1 MPTVYNVELDYVL
14 IEKIVM
20 RAVLA
25 AVAYNCVIVQI
36 YNSNHIAVTLDA
48 FHLDILQNLLD
59 RFILVII
66 HWLCPYSEYILYNRA
81 YEGDNRNIHNS
92 DSF

>member
-1 MPTVYNVELDYVL
+1 MSTVYNVELDYVL

-36 YNSNHIAVTLDA
+36 YNPDHIAVTLDTPDLYV
-48 FHLDILQNLLD
+48 FKNL
-59 RFILVII
+59 FEGYFLVII
-66 HWLCPYSEYILYNRA
+66 HSITT
-81 YEGDNRNIHNS
+81 I
-92 DSF
+92 

>member
-1 MPTVYNVELDYVL
+1 MSTVYNIDLDYVM

-36 YNSNHIAVTLDA
+36 NYSNHIAVTLDTPD
-48 FHLDILQNLLD
+48 LYVLKNL
-59 RFILVII
+59 FEGYFLVII
-66 HWLCPYSEYILYNRA
+66 HPI
-81 YEGDNRNIHNS
+81 ITT
-92 DSF
+92 

>member
-1 MPTVYNVELDYVL
+1 MTTVYNVELDYVL

-36 YNSNHIAVTLDA
+36 NNPNHIAVTLDTP
-48 FHLDILQNLLD
+48 D
-59 RFILVII
+59 
-66 HWLCPYSEYILYNRA
+66 LYVL
-81 YEGDNRNIHNS
+81 
-92 DSF
+92 

>member
-1 MPTVYNVELDYVL
+1 MSTVYNVELDYVL

-36 YNSNHIAVTLDA
+36 NNPDHIAVTLDTP
-48 FHLDILQNLLD
+48 HLYVLKN
-59 RFILVII
+59 RFEGCFLVII
-66 HWLCPYSEYILYNRA
+66 HDRLSIST
-81 YEGDNRNIHNS
+81 I
-92 DSF
+92 

>member
-1 MPTVYNVELDYVL
+1 MSTIYNIDLDYVM

-36 YNSNHIAVTLDA
+36 YNPDHIAVTLDTPD
-48 FHLDILQNLLD
+48 LYVLKN
-59 RFILVII
+59 RFKSCFLVIHSI
-66 HWLCPYSEYILYNRA
+66 TTL
-81 YEGDNRNIHNS
+81 
-92 DSF
+92 

>member
-1 MPTVYNVELDYVL
+1 MSTVYNIELDYVL

-36 YNSNHIAVTLDA
+36 NNPNHIAVTLDTPD
-48 FHLDILQNLLD
+48 LYVLKNL
-59 RFILVII
+59 FEGYFLVII
-66 HWLCPYSEYILYNRA
+66 HAISTL
-81 YEGDNRNIHNS
+81 
-92 DSF
+92 